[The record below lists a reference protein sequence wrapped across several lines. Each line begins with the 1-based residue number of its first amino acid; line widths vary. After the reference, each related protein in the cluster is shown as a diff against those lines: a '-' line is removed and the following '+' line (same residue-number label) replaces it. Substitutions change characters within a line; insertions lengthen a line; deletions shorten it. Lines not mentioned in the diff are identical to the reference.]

1 MLLLPYRVPTSAAA
15 LSATTH
21 NSIREPEIGCLPL
34 TTAAP
39 PVCEICNKGSP
50 CNPPLAVD
58 PVFSKHPSLSKGGN
72 GMIPRGFEPGLS
84 DQTYA
89 IKYAYVRI
97 IRPDTYLALQLLAQL
112 RSPVMLSI
120 KHGNGMTP
128 GPLKP
133 EGTLALM
140 VLSPPSWQLELALS
154 NFDRQTSPIR
164 LTCATLHTTGVSR
177 RLTVTNYH
185 LRRHPSPGDQPR
197 GASSQA
203 L

>member
-1 MLLLPYRVPTSAAA
+1 
-15 LSATTH
+15 
-21 NSIREPEIGCLPL
+21 
-34 TTAAP
+34 
-39 PVCEICNKGSP
+39 
-50 CNPPLAVD
+50 
-58 PVFSKHPSLSKGGN
+58 
-72 GMIPRGFEPGLS
+72 
-84 DQTYA
+84 
-89 IKYAYVRI
+89 
-97 IRPDTYLALQLLAQL
+97 
-112 RSPVMLSI
+112 MLSI

>member
-1 MLLLPYRVPTSAAA
+1 MLLPYRVPTSAAA

-89 IKYAYVRI
+89 IKYAY
-97 IRPDTYLALQLLAQL
+97 L

-140 VLSPPSWQLELALS
+140 VPSPPSWQLELALS
-154 NFDRQTSPIR
+154 DFDGQTSPIR

-185 LRRHPSPGDQPR
+185 LSRHPSPGDQPR